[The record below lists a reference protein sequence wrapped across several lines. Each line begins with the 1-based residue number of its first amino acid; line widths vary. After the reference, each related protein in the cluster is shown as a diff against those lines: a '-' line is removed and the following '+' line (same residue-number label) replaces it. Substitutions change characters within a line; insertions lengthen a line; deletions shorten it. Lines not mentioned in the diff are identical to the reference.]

1 MVFFSLFFIC
11 IVLLFFVVCRFIRS
25 RGGTH
30 AGNTAAGQ
38 HSVQFLRG
46 HTHSAYKLHD
56 FKVFRFGFLRF
67 QSF

>member
-1 MVFFSLFFIC
+1 MVFVNLFFIC
-11 IVLLFFVVCRFIRS
+11 IVLLFFIVC
-25 RGGTH
+25 GCY
-30 AGNTAAGQ
+30 AGDSIAFEHGVT
-38 HSVQFLRG
+38 FLWG